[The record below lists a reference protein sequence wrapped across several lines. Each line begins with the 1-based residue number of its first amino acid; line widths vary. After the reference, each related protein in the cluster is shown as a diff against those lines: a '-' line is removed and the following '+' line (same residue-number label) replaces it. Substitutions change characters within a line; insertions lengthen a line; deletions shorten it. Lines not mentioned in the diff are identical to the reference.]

1 MTQILK
7 NKISEVLGSQTDI
20 NAAEVIDWEYG
31 SVRTNP
37 YIHEQE
43 NLKTKAALG
52 EGKGYN

>member
-20 NAAEVIDWEYG
+20 NAAEIIDWEYG